1 MQTQQVRIDQIGPA
15 TSRATARSHSVIV
28 DRPAARGGTDQ
39 GPLGGEYF
47 LIGLGGC
54 FTSHMLAA
62 IRARDAAVSEM
73 AVQLTG
79 TLDGTPERYTSIVI
93 EVSAKCDDTDLLRK
107 IVSIAER
114 SCQVMTTLK
123 DAVPITLSVM
133 EEKLEVRS

>member
-1 MQTQQVRIDQIGPA
+1 MSVQEVRIEQVGPT
-15 TSRATARSHSVIV
+15 TSKATARSHTVFV
-28 DRPAARGGTDQ
+28 DRPAARGGADK
-39 GPLGGEYF
+39 GPLGGEFF

-73 AVQLTG
+73 SVQLTG

-93 EVSAKCDDTDLLRK
+93 QVSAKCEDSELLRK

-114 SCQVMTTLK
+114 SCQVMNTLR
-123 DAVPITLSVM
+123 DAVPISLDVQTANVDIST
-133 EEKLEVRS
+133 